1 MAPVCT
7 IPGTPDLY
15 GMGIRVSFY
24 LLWFF
29 VLIGERCHEQHAQVL
44 RAAELVLAYAVFLGL
59 AVAVSAGSLF
69 AAEVYITLLLI
80 STTVYLLV
88 PRHTTDLMAW
98 IRSDLGIG
106 TRRGRFGVVRAAR
119 FLFVLIVISL
129 NLWFW
134 GAGVKS
140 TSINRN
146 LRDQGGCCPC
156 QPPAQVGFAFGPIE
170 MQSGGFRAMNVLLM
184 LALLAGGVIVGAM
197 KTGLIKNR
205 SRSRIRVL
213 KEVETFGGLTVACV
227 LVAATELTIKWNKIS
242 GAVNQVT
249 TAAQFI
255 PPGIVIALIL
265 TFLSDLKNG
274 SAESG
279 NSNSGGSGT
288 SSSSNGVGSSLPVG
302 SSGPSSSSSGWTK
315 PVRYSRPWAP
325 SSPYPSVHP
334 PVSIIA
340 SPPAT
345 FVPDVAPAPSS
356 SAYIS
361 RPPPDFDTDHP
372 PPDFD
377 REHPPPDFDKEHPPP
392 DFDKEHPP
400 PDFDREHPAH
410 DFGPFTPNPAFT
422 TAIPISTRFPATTRT
437 VFSIGKGGNKFQR
450 DNQSATDKPH
460 HHQRISAKKAAA
472 KGATANVKPPCLQ
485 FGLVAPII
493 SERYAASTVAL
504 AQFLKNHGPKDFES
518 PDLEASSRV
527 VGSKKNPVRSPSPD
541 AEDLIQ
547 QLKEHYLQ
555 TATTL
560 HKSATMRLA
569 QAHADL
575 SRRLTQTLVKS
586 DAAFLESTEAH
597 VRKLTQ
603 PLDAVRIRSQ
613 QRGRD
618 GALRSEEST
627 VGELVARAEE
637 QLREFEKCMA
647 ELWAEWAVADEELK
661 TLLKGIG
668 SLSSSSSPSS
678 SPMGV
683 QGGNE
688 GAGTVGIAGEEGEEM
703 LRRFREA
710 IERQIEDAEE
720 EAVELGEEAVAL
732 MKGIEKDFR
741 KETLPD
747 LHTFFQ
753 SIDEP

>member
-98 IRSDLGIG
+98 IRPDLGIG
-106 TRRGRFGVVRAAR
+106 TQRGGFGVVRAAR
-119 FLFVLIVISL
+119 FLSVLIVIGL

-140 TSINRN
+140 TSIDRN

-242 GAVNQVT
+242 GAVNQVS

-255 PPGIVIALIL
+255 PPGIVVALIL

-279 NSNSGGSGT
+279 NSDSGGSGT
-288 SSSSNGVGSSLPVG
+288 GSGTGSGSSGVGSSLPVG

-315 PVRYSRPWAP
+315 PAMGALVALPIYA
-325 SSPYPSVHP
+325 
-334 PVSIIA
+334 
-340 SPPAT
+340 
-345 FVPDVAPAPSS
+345 APAPSS

-361 RPPPDFDTDHP
+361 RPPPDFDKDHP

-377 REHPPPDFDKEHPPP
+377 REHPPPDFDM
-392 DFDKEHPP
+392 
-400 PDFDREHPAH
+400 EHPAP
-410 DFGPFTPNPAFT
+410 DFGPFTPHPAFT
-422 TAIPISTRFPATTRT
+422 AAIRISIRFPATTGT
-437 VFSIGKGGNKFQR
+437 VFSR
-450 DNQSATDKPH
+450 DNHSATDKPY
-460 HHQRISAKKAAA
+460 HHQRVSAKKTAA

-493 SERYAASTVAL
+493 SERYSASTVA
-504 AQFLKNHGPKDFES
+504 
-518 PDLEASSRV
+518 
-527 VGSKKNPVRSPSPD
+527 
-541 AEDLIQ
+541 
-547 QLKEHYLQ
+547 
-555 TATTL
+555 TTL
-560 HKSATMRLA
+560 HQSATMRLA

-647 ELWAEWAVADEELK
+647 ELWAEWAVADEE
-661 TLLKGIG
+661 I
-668 SLSSSSSPSS
+668 
-678 SPMGV
+678 
-683 QGGNE
+683 
-688 GAGTVGIAGEEGEEM
+688 EE
-703 LRRFREA
+703 
-710 IERQIEDAEE
+710 AEE
-720 EAVELGEEAVAL
+720 EAVDLGEKALAL